1 MIQYILCQL
10 YLSHFHDVQALLDSE
25 DIKNKKNDNIGN
37 TMSNVEFVEYEFVE
51 TLKIPVLSLSC
62 IHCHYRA
69 IDSTI
74 KYK

>member
-1 MIQYILCQL
+1 MVILC
-10 YLSHFHDVQALLDSE
+10 
-25 DIKNKKNDNIGN
+25 IGN

-74 KYK
+74 KYKWMDKNIYTYNAQYMFLN